1 MLDVMKLEPFV
12 DTLARELLTAAEFG
26 GDETRKVAERLT
38 APLDAATRLVLLEA
52 LSTAAGE
59 ITLELAPGSVDLRL
73 RGRDPEFVVTLLP
86 QPSDAEQLPTNLG
99 NPEAAPEGGDG
110 GAARITLRLT
120 EQTKL
125 RIEKAAAKEGL
136 SVNAWLGKVI
146 ARTLDGHDVHS
157 GRGPPSG
164 RRFTG
169 WVR

>member
-1 MLDVMKLEPFV
+1 MKLEPYV
-12 DTLARELLTAAEFG
+12 ETLARELLTAAESG
-26 GDETRKVAERLT
+26 GDEARKMAERFI

-73 RGRDPEFVVTLLP
+73 RGRDPEFVVTLP
-86 QPSDAEQLPTNLG
+86 AQLPARDGTPVRLG
-99 NPEAAPEGGDG
+99 DVDAAPAPEAGDG
-110 GAARITLRLT
+110 GTARMTLRLT
-120 EQTKL
+120 EQMKL

-136 SVNAWLGKVI
+136 SVNAWLGRVI
-146 ARTLDGHDVHS
+146 ARTLDGHDAHS
-157 GRGPPSG
+157 ERGPPGG